1 MNQAQPKL
9 AISYASVRWGAMLGS
24 LTSRRTLLAL
34 ALCTTAAPG
43 FAQEGDRSG
52 EQVYKQLCAV
62 CHGEN
67 GDGKGLIPLD
77 RPARS
82 FIDGGFS
89 FGNTQT
95 AIARTVSA
103 GIGGTP
109 MPGFGAALS
118 DAELKAVADYV
129 IAFGPK
135 QPPAAGRAMILE
147 VGARPVFVRGH
158 LPAVAPGAPEH
169 PRGLLVGTTDG
180 LTWEYAAEDVRLLAV
195 RQGEFVSREDWQNR
209 GGSPLKPLGRIV
221 HLRANGKPDAE
232 FVERR
237 PEHIASA
244 TMYAPEYR
252 RALKATEIKNGR
264 AWIETQL
271 KQGASDAVATVRE
284 NGEAFSL
291 QSAAGYRR
299 TFEMVRHSDAPIV
312 FQAGPGGSKVE
323 TLNLDQ
329 AGFACFVPS
338 GDDAGTAYF
347 FQTRTVLDFQADQY
361 GVTVGI
367 PADARSAGFAV
378 STFPLPADAAA
389 AWAAIKKELQP

>member
-1 MNQAQPKL
+1 
-9 AISYASVRWGAMLGS
+9 MLGS

-34 ALCTTAAPG
+34 AFCTTAAPG
-43 FAQEGDRSG
+43 FAQEGERSG
-52 EQVYKQLCAV
+52 ELVYKQLCAV
-62 CHGEN
+62 CHGDD
-67 GDGKGLIPLD
+67 GDGKGLVPLD

-95 AIARTVSA
+95 AISRTVSA

-109 MPGFGAALS
+109 MPGFGSVLS
-118 DAELKAVADYV
+118 ETELKAVADYV
-129 IAFGPK
+129 IAFGPE
-135 QPPAAGRAMILE
+135 PAPAAGRAMILE
-147 VGARPVFVRGH
+147 VGDRPVFVRGH
-158 LPAVAPGAPEH
+158 LPAVAPGAPDH
-169 PRGLLVGTTDG
+169 PRGLLVGSTDG
-180 LTWEYAAEDVRLLAV
+180 LSFEYAAQDLRLLAV

-221 HLRANGKPDAE
+221 HLRAGGKPAAE

-252 RALKATEIKNGR
+252 RVLKATEIKKARG
-264 AWIETQL
+264 WIETQL
-271 KQGASDAVATVRE
+271 KQGEADAVATVRE

-299 TFEMVRHSDAPIV
+299 TFEMIRHSDAPIV

-323 TLNLDQ
+323 TLNLDN

-347 FQTRTVLDFQADQY
+347 FQTRTLLDFRADQY

-367 PADARSAGFAV
+367 PADARTAGFAV
-378 STFPLPADAAA
+378 STFPLPVGAAA
-389 AWAAIKKELQP
+389 AWAAIKKELLP

>member
-1 MNQAQPKL
+1 
-9 AISYASVRWGAMLGS
+9 MLGS

-34 ALCTTAAPG
+34 AFCTTAAPG
-43 FAQEGDRSG
+43 FAQEGERSG
-52 EQVYKQLCAV
+52 ELVYKQLCAV
-62 CHGEN
+62 CHGDD
-67 GDGKGLIPLD
+67 GDGKGLVPLD

-95 AIARTVSA
+95 AISRTVAA

-109 MPGFGAALS
+109 MPGFDSVLS
-118 DAELKAVADYV
+118 ETELKAVADYV

-147 VGARPVFVRGH
+147 VGDRPVFVRGH
-158 LPAVAPGAPEH
+158 LPAVAPGAPDH
-169 PRGLLVGTTDG
+169 PRGLLVGATDG
-180 LTWEYAAEDVRLLAV
+180 LSFEYAAADVRLLAV

-221 HLRANGKPDAE
+221 HLRAGGKPAAE

-237 PEHIASA
+237 PEHIGSA

-252 RALKATEIKNGR
+252 RALTATEVKKGR

-271 KQGASDAVATVRE
+271 KQGEADPVATVRE

-291 QSAAGYRR
+291 SSAAGYRR
-299 TFEMVRHSDAPIV
+299 TFEMLRHSDAPIV
-312 FQAGPGGSKVE
+312 FQAGPGGSHVE
-323 TLNLDQ
+323 VLNLDN
-329 AGFACFVPS
+329 ANFACFVPH
-338 GDDAGTAYF
+338 GEDAGTAYF
-347 FQTRTVLDFQADQY
+347 FQTRTLLDFQADQY

-367 PADARSAGFAV
+367 PADARTAGFAV
-378 STFPLPADAAA
+378 STFPLPAGAAA
-389 AWAAIKKELQP
+389 AWAAIKKDLLP